1 MGIILN
7 YVETEAIKNHS
18 HLRIIPIVL
27 APLYIY
33 SECCHTLG
41 GPVRCLYKRIA
52 RVD

>member
-27 APLYIY
+27 FSSWAQAW
-33 SECCHTLG
+33 
-41 GPVRCLYKRIA
+41 KQWM
-52 RVD
+52 

>member
-41 GPVRCLYKRIA
+41 GPVRCRYRRI
-52 RVD
+52 VPPD

>member
-7 YVETEAIKNHS
+7 YVGTEAIKNHS

-41 GPVRCLYKRIA
+41 GLVQCQCRHIA
-52 RVD
+52 RLD